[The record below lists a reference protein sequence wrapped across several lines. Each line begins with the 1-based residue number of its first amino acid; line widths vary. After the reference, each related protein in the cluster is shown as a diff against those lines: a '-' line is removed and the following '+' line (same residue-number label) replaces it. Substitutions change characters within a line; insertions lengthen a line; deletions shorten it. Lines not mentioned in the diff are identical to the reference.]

1 MHMFLNASEVTQANT
16 HRANSASQI
25 ACTIRCLHSPYV
37 VHGVLLVLFIVSM
50 VDTLKNETS
59 ACKDVGSI
67 IIVLFFSQMAYLI
80 IVPIVLGRIS
90 EWIEHPDFLKSSMN
104 RENVLLFTICPSI
117 ALIPLTVLAAWY
129 GHQTASNCDGYTLLI
144 VTAYIHTT
152 VSGVWLVACVALFV
166 HAYRTIPTRM

>member
-50 VDTLKNETS
+50 VDTLKYETS

-80 IVPIVLGRIS
+80 IVPIVLGRVS

-129 GHQTASNCDGYTLLI
+129 GHQTASKCDSYTLLT
-144 VTAYIHTT
+144 VVAYIHTT
-152 VSGVWLVACVALFV
+152 VSGVWLVACVALLV
-166 HAYRTIPTRM
+166 HAYRTIPIWM